1 MGPVMATNGF
11 DGMRICILGA
21 GSLGCVFGGLL
32 AAAGHDVLL
41 VNRSADLVKRLNRDG
56 LTLSFETG
64 DRLIAVQAATDCRG
78 QAPFDLI
85 VVLVKSFHTR
95 DALEAARE
103 AIGPDTAVMSLQN
116 GLGHE
121 DVIAEIAGPASVL
134 VGKTYVGGVMTSPGK
149 VVAGV
154 GGKPTYIG
162 EPDGTISERVRKI
175 ADAFSRAGLE
185 TVASERIIGVV
196 WDKLLVNV
204 ATGALSGI
212 TRLAY
217 GDLYDVPEIAECA
230 CAAVREAMAVASA
243 AGIALSYDD
252 PERPWRIAGEG
263 LPPEFK
269 ASMLQSLE
277 KGSITEIDFIN
288 GAVVRWGDRYGVPT
302 PVNRTLVAAIKGAE
316 RALAPI
322 HVRSPQA
329 DASPTARPGT
339 TR

>member
-1 MGPVMATNGF
+1 MAVSGNTS
-11 DGMRICILGA
+11 MRICILGA

-41 VNRSADLVKRLNRDG
+41 VNRSAPLVDRLNGDG
-56 LTLSFETG
+56 LTLAFNTG
-64 DRLIAVQAATDCRG
+64 DRVIAVRAATDCRG
-78 QAPFDLI
+78 QAPFDLV

-95 DALEAARE
+95 TALEAARE

-121 DVIAEIAGPASVL
+121 DVIADIAGPASVL
-134 VGKTYVGGVMTSPGK
+134 VGKTYVGGIMTSPGK

-154 GGKPTYIG
+154 DGKQTYIG
-162 EPDGTISERVRKI
+162 EPDGTLSERVRRI
-175 ADAFSRAGLE
+175 AEAFSGAGLE
-185 TVASERIIGVV
+185 TVASDRIMGVV

-217 GDLYDVPEIAECA
+217 GDLYDVAEVAECA
-230 CAAVREAMAVASA
+230 RSAVREAMEVAAA
-243 AGIALSYDD
+243 AGINLSYDEPD
-252 PERPWRIAGEG
+252 RPWRIAGEG
-263 LPPEFK
+263 LPPGFK

-277 KGSITEIDFIN
+277 KGSVTEIDFIN
-288 GAVVRWGDRYGVPT
+288 GAVVRWGDRYGVAT
-302 PVNRTLVAAIKGAE
+302 PVNRTLVAAIKGVE

-322 HVRSPQA
+322 HTPSPHA
-329 DASPTARPGT
+329 DASPTAGSGI